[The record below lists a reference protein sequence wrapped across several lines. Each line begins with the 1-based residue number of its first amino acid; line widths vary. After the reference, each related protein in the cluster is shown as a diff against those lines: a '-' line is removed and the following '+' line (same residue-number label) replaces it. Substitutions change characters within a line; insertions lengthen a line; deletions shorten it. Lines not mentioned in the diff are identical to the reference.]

1 VTVLRTSRNLGAVT
15 SLDDD
20 GSTPR
25 DGGAS
30 DQDPARLTPPAD
42 PWLTVAPT
50 SVFAEVPPAG
60 TTPFPASAP
69 PPPGPDRWTD
79 ERPRRHGRRWVV
91 AVLAA
96 CALFV
101 AGILVIDQ
109 FGDDDNGARGTTPT
123 TTSPT
128 PTQGAPSAAV
138 TPSRPPVEATTTVT
152 AGAAAPAAA
161 PQVVYEVKA
170 SGSRNTGSVS
180 YIDEDGEII
189 RLNGIPLPWR
199 TAFPVGSQRKILV
212 LDAQRKGGGDAG
224 PVTCTITVGGKL
236 LASTTAEGKYAYS
249 LCSGSS

>member
-1 VTVLRTSRNLGAVT
+1 VTALRTSRNLGNVT

-25 DGGAS
+25 DSRAS
-30 DQDPARLTPPAD
+30 DQDPVRLTPPAD

-50 SVFAEVPPAG
+50 SAFGEVPPADP
-60 TTPFPASAP
+60 TPFPAEAP
-69 PPPGPDRWTD
+69 PPPDPDSWPAQ
-79 ERPRRHGRRWVV
+79 RPRRRGRRWVV
-91 AVLAA
+91 AVLAV

-101 AGILVIDQ
+101 AGWLAVDQ
-109 FGDDDNGARGTTPT
+109 FDSDDDNGAQGTTPT
-123 TTSPT
+123 TNSLAPA
-128 PTQGAPSAAV
+128 GAAPSADV
-138 TPSRPPVEATTTVT
+138 TPSRTTTNPAT
-152 AGAAAPAAA
+152 AAAA

-180 YIDEDGEII
+180 YIDQDGEII

-199 TAFPVGSQRKILV
+199 TTFPVGSQRKILV